1 MISWANVILM
11 VLNAL
16 LSLYFYDKSAS
27 PAALEKKIGEK
38 AYEKCG
44 RYRLISAIFMGL
56 FTLQYGVYYF
66 FPLPLPIPDT
76 FPWPWWISFIMAVVL
91 AIPSG
96 ILLKQGAR
104 YAGLESKAP
113 QKKQRLF
120 RGIYRQIRHP
130 QTVGELPFF
139 WVISFL
145 LNSPFLALFSTI
157 CIPLFYLMC
166 RAEEKDLEIRYGDNY
181 LNYKKKTGM
190 FFPKKRK
197 S

>member
-1 MISWANVILM
+1 MISWANIIIM
-11 VLNAL
+11 VLNAI
-16 LSLYFYDKSAS
+16 LSLYFYNKSAS

-38 AYEKCG
+38 AYKKCG
-44 RYRLISAIFMGL
+44 RYRLISAVFMGL

-66 FPLPLPIPDT
+66 FPLSLPIPNK
-76 FPWPWWISFIMAVVL
+76 FPWPWWISAIIAVTIAV
-91 AIPSG
+91 PSG
-96 ILLKQGAR
+96 MLLKQGAR

-120 RGIYRQIRHP
+120 RGIYRRIRHP

-145 LNSPFLALFSTI
+145 SNSPFLALFSFI
-157 CIPLFYLMC
+157 RMPVFYFMC
-166 RAEEKDLEIRYGDNY
+166 RAEEKDPEIRYGSRY
-181 LNYKKKTGM
+181 LNYKQKTGM
-190 FFPKKRK
+190 FFPKTRR